1 MNCENLVEYDAEI
14 AKNEAEMKALRS
26 RVAALEATS
35 RTPRDLG
42 PSAALGRS
50 TPEEVS
56 AVVDPPLV
64 HGSGDSGHPRRE
76 PSAATRTVPTVM
88 RPLLTG
94 KPVGPAVSGDVASAR
109 MPPAVEES
117 RIDATGTRASRKL
130 ETSEPSSMS
139 RHGTTSPRSPGYEAS
154 RRGKAPPV
162 DSFSGET
169 TGLTFDDWFPS
180 LQRASD
186 WNQWSDEE
194 ALIQLA
200 GHLRGRALQ
209 EWTLLRSTEKGSPD
223 AVVCALWGC
232 LDPGSRALAAQ
243 DFRHASQ
250 REKEC
255 CRLHQPTG
263 TIISPSL
270 CKRGDV
276 R

>member
-1 MNCENLVEYDAEI
+1 
-14 AKNEAEMKALRS
+14 
-26 RVAALEATS
+26 
-35 RTPRDLG
+35 
-42 PSAALGRS
+42 
-50 TPEEVS
+50 
-56 AVVDPPLV
+56 
-64 HGSGDSGHPRRE
+64 
-76 PSAATRTVPTVM
+76 
-88 RPLLTG
+88 
-94 KPVGPAVSGDVASAR
+94 

-117 RIDATGTRASRKL
+117 QIDATGTRASRIL

-139 RHGTTSPRSPGYEAS
+139 RHGTTSPRSPGYEAP

-209 EWTLLRSTEKGSPD
+209 ERTLLRSTEKESPD

-232 LDPGSRALAAQ
+232 LDAGSRALAAQ

-250 REKEC
+250 REKESVADYIS
-255 CRLHQPTG
+255 RLEQLFRQAYGREGMSDETRNTLLHSQLQEGLRYELMKVPAVSGSHSYRELCLAARNEEKRVAELAKRRQYQRTKWEHPDRPAPVFHEYGRVNHDRYIPNRYPQEPVPVPTQDQPA
-263 TIISPSL
+263 
-270 CKRGDV
+270 
-276 R
+276 